1 MSRKMT
7 LSLAAT
13 ATLAMATLTSQS
25 ADAGFRGGHSPIG
38 GSLHTPPRVTPIYPI
53 AVHVPRAQIPPSG
66 GPINPIIRVRQ
77 PPPSG
82 GLVPPV
88 HPGGLVP
95 PVLPPPDYHHHH
107 HHHWV
112 FRDSGWIMIDD
123 GIDAA
128 SVVAPAA
135 PEAASTPGP
144 CTCLT
149 KTYTRSGLV
158 VFADV
163 CTKESA
169 SAPVDSAVSDAS
181 QAPTS
186 PVAATAVP
194 MSAVPTSPNYA
205 GRTYEDYLAA
215 TPQAT
220 QPQASNP
227 SALQGTGKN

>member
-1 MSRKMT
+1 VSCKMT

-25 ADAGFRGGHSPIG
+25 ADAGFRGNAGHSPIG
-38 GSLHTPPRVTPIYPI
+38 GSLHAPSRVTPIHPI
-53 AVHVPRAQIPPSG
+53 AYHIPRAQSPPSG
-66 GPINPIIRVRQ
+66 GPGNPIIRIRQ
-77 PPPSG
+77 PPPS
-82 GLVPPV
+82 
-88 HPGGLVP
+88 GGLVP

-112 FRDSGWIMIDD
+112 FHDGGWIVIDD
-123 GIDAA
+123 DIDAA
-128 SVVAPAA
+128 PVAA
-135 PEAASTPGP
+135 PESASTPGP

-149 KTYTRSGLV
+149 KTYTRGGLV

-169 SAPVDSAVSDAS
+169 SAPVDGAARDAS

-194 MSAVPTSPNYA
+194 MSVVPTSPNYA

-215 TPQAT
+215 IP

-227 SALQGTGKN
+227 SALPGTGKN

>member
-1 MSRKMT
+1 MTRKMT

-25 ADAGFRGGHSPIG
+25 ADSGFRGGHSPIG
-38 GSLHTPPRVTPIYPI
+38 GSLHTPPQVTPIHPS

-88 HPGGLVP
+88 
-95 PVLPPPDYHHHH
+95 LPPPDYHHHH

-112 FRDSGWIMIDD
+112 FRDGGWIMIDD

-135 PEAASTPGP
+135 PEAASMPGP

-205 GRTYEDYLAA
+205 GHTYEDYLAA
-215 TPQAT
+215 TPRAT
-220 QPQASNP
+220 PPQASN
-227 SALQGTGKN
+227 SSTLQRTGKN